1 MIQTR
6 ITCNKNFC
14 YMRDSAC
21 WWLLVE
27 NTKIFRSYLH
37 EGSKPKLVP
46 AFCSHL
52 LDFFERTIAIT
63 VTKLL
68 KILRE
73 IWVRF
78 FHKTII
84 NLIST
89 NLITKLL
96 ISLFCP
102 LVETKIR
109 IKFSAS
115 WWSGNENI
123 SVFLLIANR
132 ALLQSHAELSRL
144 LKKKFSYMLFLL
156 VL

>member
-1 MIQTR
+1 
-6 ITCNKNFC
+6 
-14 YMRDSAC
+14 MRDSAC
-21 WWLLVE
+21 WRLLVE

-123 SVFLLIANR
+123 SVFLLIASR
-132 ALLQSHAELSRL
+132 TYIHAKLSRL

-156 VL
+156 VV

>member
-1 MIQTR
+1 MTQ
-6 ITCNKNFC
+6 
-14 YMRDSAC
+14 
-21 WWLLVE
+21 LVE
-27 NTKIFRSYLH
+27 NAKIFRSCLH
-37 EGSKPKLVP
+37 EGNKPKLVP

-132 ALLQSHAELSRL
+132 ALLQSHVELSRP